1 MTVHKTEAYRGEHE
15 AIIDERLW
23 NEAQSINR
31 EPSRTRGRAAVLA
44 ASAIATGSRDRG
56 ASNWESSLVG
66 KLQFVL
72 S

>member
-31 EPSRTRGRAAVLA
+31 EPPRTRGRL
-44 ASAIATGSRDRG
+44 SKPTQRRYCLPGS
-56 ASNWESSLVG
+56 W
-66 KLQFVL
+66 
-72 S
+72 

>member
-1 MTVHKTEAYRGEHE
+1 MTVHKTKAYRGEHE

-31 EPSRTRGRAAVLA
+31 EPPRTRGRAAALA

-56 ASNWESSLVG
+56 RPIG
-66 KLQFVL
+66 KKVAQK
-72 S
+72 